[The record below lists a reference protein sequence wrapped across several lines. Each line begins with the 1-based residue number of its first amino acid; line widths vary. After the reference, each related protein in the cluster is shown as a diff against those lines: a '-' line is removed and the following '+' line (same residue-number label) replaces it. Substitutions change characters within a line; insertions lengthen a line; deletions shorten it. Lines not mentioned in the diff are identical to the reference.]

1 MATSPR
7 DRFDD
12 LPADLVRVGAHR
24 APARPG
30 RGWIAFAWAALA
42 TGVLVLGGLYALS
55 LVNPA
60 ISFQL
65 PSFGDDGGDP
75 DVIETTAPPVE
86 PITDPALVDP
96 ELAVSFSILNA
107 SPTDGQHIAADLQL
121 QQAGWPADS
130 ISRAN
135 AAQRDVEVTAIYF
148 NGAQYEGVARGIA
161 TILGTD
167 LENVRNS
174 DAYLGAPI
182 TIVLGADYDPPA
194 S

>member
-24 APARPG
+24 APARRG
-30 RGWIAFAWAALA
+30 RGWISFAWAALA
-42 TGVLVLGGLYALS
+42 TGVLVVGGLYGLS
-55 LVNPA
+55 QVNPA

-65 PSFGDDGGDP
+65 PSFGAGGDDP
-75 DVIETTAPPVE
+75 EVIETTAPPVE

-96 ELAVSFSILNA
+96 ELNVSFSILNA
-107 SPTDGQHIAADLQL
+107 SPTDGQQVAADLQL
-121 QQAGWPADS
+121 QQAGWPADK

-135 AAQRDVEVTAIYF
+135 AAQRDIEVTAIYF
-148 NGAQYEGVARGIA
+148 NGAQYEGVARGVA

-167 LENVRNS
+167 LEYVRNS

-182 TIVLGADYDPPA
+182 TIVLGADYEPPT

>member
-1 MATSPR
+1 MATTPR
-7 DRFDD
+7 DRFDE

-24 APARPG
+24 APAKRG

-42 TGVLVLGGLYALS
+42 TGVLVVGGLYGLS
-55 LVNPA
+55 RVDPN
-60 ISFQL
+60 ISFDL
-65 PSFGDDGGDP
+65 PALGGGDQP
-75 DVIETTAPPVE
+75 GVTETTAPAVE

-96 ELAVSFSILNA
+96 ALEVSFSILNA
-107 SPTDGQHIAADLQL
+107 SPTDELQVAAQTQL
-121 QQAGWPADS
+121 QTAGWSSDQ

-135 AAQRDVEVTAIYF
+135 ASARDIETTAIYF

-167 LENVRNS
+167 LAFVRNS

-182 TIVLGADYDPPA
+182 TIVLGADYVPPA
-194 S
+194 A